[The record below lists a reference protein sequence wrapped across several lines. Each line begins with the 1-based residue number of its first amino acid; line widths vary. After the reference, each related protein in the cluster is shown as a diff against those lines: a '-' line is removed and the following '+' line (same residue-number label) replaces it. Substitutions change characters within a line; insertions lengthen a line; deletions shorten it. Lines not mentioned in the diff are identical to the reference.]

1 MKKAL
6 TILLSLLLTGA
17 LILFGLCFTA
27 QQFLAPGTAEDGA
40 QVSDAV
46 IRYEQELIRKQI
58 TQLAETYGFTAKP
71 VADAISEETLRDLHS
86 QAALWWNSVLTD
98 GKPGTEIDWDT
109 GDIETIL
116 ADDEALQ
123 NGHSPEEARAL
134 AVSAAEEIHRGV
146 SRTVL
151 PLRQQVIRLGMREAG
166 KRIDLPNLIEF
177 FLGLPWALL
186 AVCALLAGLIALLQV
201 RIPRGG
207 LYHIGSAA
215 GAAALVLAVLAL
227 MSLCTGIRP
236 MILEASG
243 GLAIQYDNAATLSLI
258 RLSAVTVILLA
269 GCVICLKASG
279 KRRKNA

>member
-6 TILLSLLLTGA
+6 TIIVSFLLTGA

-27 QQFLAPGTAEDGA
+27 QQFLEPGMAEDGA

-58 TQLAETYGFTAKP
+58 NTLAETYGFTAKA
-71 VADAISEETLRDLHS
+71 VADAIGEETLRDLHS

-123 NGHSPEEARAL
+123 DGHSPEEARAL
-134 AVSAAEEIHRGV
+134 AVSAAEEIHRSV

-166 KRIDLPNLIEF
+166 KRIDLPNMIEF
-177 FLGLPWALL
+177 FLGLPLALL
-186 AVCALLAGLIALLQV
+186 ALSALLAGLIALLQV
-201 RIPRGG
+201 KIPRGG

-215 GAAALVLAVLAL
+215 GAAALVLAALAV
-227 MSLCTGIRP
+227 MSLCAGIRP

-243 GLAIQYDNAATLSLI
+243 GLTIQYDNAATLSLI

-269 GCVICLKASG
+269 GCVICLTAGG
-279 KRRKNA
+279 KRRKTS